1 MSKNDSIFNEIKTW
15 IYRTQEGPT
24 AALIFLDLASDKTSS
39 ESPPSINDGFCSC
52 YVGRLQKELF
62 FFFWLFLNLKA
73 LITCVET
80 LIKIQAVCLK
90 IISWK
95 RRGYNGRI
103 LTSSEA
109 KYTHRCAT
117 SSAVHILPVFCLAI
131 KSLKAWEVKDRNS
144 MTERLTDWT
153 VCLYD

>member
-1 MSKNDSIFNEIKTW
+1 MDLQNSGRTHSSIDFF
-15 IYRTQEGPT
+15 RFGR
-24 AALIFLDLASDKTSS
+24 DKTSS

-52 YVGRLQKELF
+52 HVGRLQEEKN
-62 FFFWLFLNLKA
+62 FWLFLNLKA

-80 LIKIQAVCLK
+80 LIKIQVVCLK

-131 KSLKAWEVKDRNS
+131 KSLKAWEVKDR
-144 MTERLTDWT
+144 ERWQRDWQAELC
-153 VCLYD
+153 VYMISKCRW